1 METKLPLNA
10 GSTIITCA
18 VLCCAVLCAF
28 SQRSDAALI
37 VYTDATAFQNAAT
50 GVGLT
55 LTSETLAAD
64 PGDPFSLGTGGD
76 TITMDLTLGL
86 YNGFLDSFING
97 GDDVTFNSTAVAGNV
112 AGIGFHYFNSIASLS
127 LNGGAATAGG
137 TGPVTSGFL
146 GLLSTDGTAITSV
159 DSIVLTDNALPLNNP
174 TLDGPGGGFVT
185 ATGIAAPIPEP
196 KAVVPLLG
204 LLGLGLFWIRR
215 KRAHVAR
222 AS

>member
-76 TITMDLTLGL
+76 TITMDLRPIQRLPRQ
-86 YNGFLDSFING
+86 
-97 GDDVTFNSTAVAGNV
+97 
-112 AGIGFHYFNSIASLS
+112 FH
-127 LNGGAATAGG
+127 
-137 TGPVTSGFL
+137 
-146 GLLSTDGTAITSV
+146 
-159 DSIVLTDNALPLNNP
+159 
-174 TLDGPGGGFVT
+174 
-185 ATGIAAPIPEP
+185 
-196 KAVVPLLG
+196 
-204 LLGLGLFWIRR
+204 
-215 KRAHVAR
+215 
-222 AS
+222 